1 MFLVDNQIKALNV
14 MLQYLDSL
22 NSLSKSSLS
31 SDASK
36 LVNTTII
43 EVINTLNR
51 EIGIKD
57 SKAALAEAQLKGSPL
72 SGKAYTKDIPNG
84 KTFKF
89 NGGFEDPKQEDS
101 DDKRNLSDI
110 ASDIQD
116 QSIDLITSLIK
127 DVATINGDIS
137 KINTQKLKE
146 LEEAFIKKLKKLA
159 TPFDIYDKEQ

>member
-1 MFLVDNQIKALNV
+1 

-36 LVNTTII
+36 LVNTTIV

-57 SKAALAEAQLKGSPL
+57 SKAALAEEQLKGSPL

-89 NGGFEDPKQEDS
+89 NGSSEDLKKAYS
-101 DDKRNLSDI
+101 DDKKNISDVKT
-110 ASDIQD
+110 D
-116 QSIDLITSLIK
+116 QYVGLISGLINDMYKGLSLIK
-127 DVATINGDIS
+127 PER
-137 KINTQKLKE
+137 LKE
-146 LEEAFIKKLKKLA
+146 LEDAFVERLKNMA
-159 TPFDIYDKEQ
+159 EPYDIYDKEK